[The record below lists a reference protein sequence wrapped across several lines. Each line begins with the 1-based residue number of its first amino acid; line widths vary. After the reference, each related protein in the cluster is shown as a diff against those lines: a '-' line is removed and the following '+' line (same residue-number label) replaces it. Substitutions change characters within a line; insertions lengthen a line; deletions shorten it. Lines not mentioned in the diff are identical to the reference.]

1 MPSSSDPADPR
12 SIWQRLALIAK
23 VVPAWLLQP
32 ISGTVRWIVLFL
44 CRRSLRRDHPVH
56 HGIGLWTEGMNANLY
71 LQRLKSALDLLSAH
85 APVYL
90 RWLRSNFRSLL
101 ISQLFMIMRRTT
113 YPDYGAR
120 LVMIHPYTAWKVS
133 PEQLALYLAADA
145 TRGRLGPRFRRGRAA
160 ITRGN
165 RRALK
170 EMVACARMLPSGE
183 PLVTRWEQYLA
194 EFDRRFP
201 EAAA

>member
-1 MPSSSDPADPR
+1 MPSSSDSADPR
-12 SIWQRLALIAK
+12 PLWHRLALIAR
-23 VVPAWLLQP
+23 VVPAWVLQP
-32 ISGTVRWIVLFL
+32 ISGAAQRILLFL

-56 HGIGLWTEGMNANLY
+56 QGMGLWTEGTNADLY

-90 RWLRSNFRSLL
+90 RWLRSSFQSLL
-101 ISQLFMIMRRTT
+101 ITQLFMIMRRTT

-133 PEQLALYLAADA
+133 SEQLALYLAADA
-145 TRGRLGPRFRRGRAA
+145 TRGRLGLRFRRGRAA
-160 ITRGN
+160 TTRGN
-165 RRALK
+165 RRALQ

-183 PLVTRWEQYLA
+183 RLVTRWEQYLA